1 MASRGKQDSIAKM
14 SLFSQI
20 TTLFSGRSRYEE
32 IKLHEPY
39 LLGNTRVRISAQ
51 DLPVHIRL
59 AKVKLEFRICEE
71 ALLDASSGCDEK
83 AYILMEENA
92 DLTTIQGFQRLCKK
106 GNRLILG
113 KYDAEQTA
121 MFNYPQTMDL
131 RRLSITHDGDALI
144 FNSLVSDAE
153 IHLTSLS
160 HQRKMEEMVERRRNQ
175 LKIIR
180 GLYGGS
186 IEPLAPA
193 EALSTLQAVNEIL
206 ETDAYRPVDGRGK
219 PGGIV
224 ELPGKLIPIIIGDL
238 HAQVD
243 NLLTLL
249 SHNGFMESLEQGK
262 AALIILGDA
271 VHSEMDGQLEEM
283 DSSLLMTDLILRL
296 KLRFPQQVFY
306 IRGNHDSFSS
316 DIFKAGVAQSLMWER
331 AVNERG
337 GEDYLKEMNRFYDLL
352 PYLVISSDFIAC
364 HAAPVRTRFNK
375 DMLVNIYR
383 YPNLIKELTRNRLRR
398 RNYPA
403 GYARG
408 DVRHFL
414 DTLELP
420 KEIQFLV
427 SHSPL
432 NREDALWRE
441 AGGIE
446 NHHIVF
452 SANIP
457 WIGVFTRV
465 HNKLV
470 PLSYHR
476 ENLRPVIKGLS

>member
-352 PYLVISSDFIAC
+352 PYLVISSDFIA
-364 HAAPVRTRFNK
+364 
-375 DMLVNIYR
+375 
-383 YPNLIKELTRNRLRR
+383 
-398 RNYPA
+398 
-403 GYARG
+403 
-408 DVRHFL
+408 
-414 DTLELP
+414 
-420 KEIQFLV
+420 
-427 SHSPL
+427 
-432 NREDALWRE
+432 
-441 AGGIE
+441 
-446 NHHIVF
+446 
-452 SANIP
+452 
-457 WIGVFTRV
+457 
-465 HNKLV
+465 
-470 PLSYHR
+470 
-476 ENLRPVIKGLS
+476 